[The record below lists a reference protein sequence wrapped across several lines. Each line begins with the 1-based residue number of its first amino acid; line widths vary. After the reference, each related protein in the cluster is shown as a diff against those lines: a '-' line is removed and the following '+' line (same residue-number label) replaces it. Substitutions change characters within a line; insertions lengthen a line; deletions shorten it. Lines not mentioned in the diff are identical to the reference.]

1 MVYTSDPY
9 QKILKIHCLIC
20 TTAVLISWCKRIL
33 CFSHESVLPDQMHKN
48 PSTRWLHVIKSELIA
63 ITLFW
68 YYWLFHIRLIGIY
81 NRGTIHIHVL
91 LYVNSYL
98 RVLILTRSDIELS
111 LLNSMKNKYFMSNII
126 VQFFKRWFK
135 LSFADTHQPT
145 VRRTSKKA
153 RPTLNFWRCLTTMTI
168 GKSPGGR
175 GLKIWTVLLQN

>member
-1 MVYTSDPY
+1 MKMVYTSDPY

-20 TTAVLISWCKRIL
+20 TTVVLISWCKRIL

-63 ITLFW
+63 ITLFR

-126 VQFFKRWFK
+126 VQLSKDGLSYLLLTPINPQSVERLKR
-135 LSFADTHQPT
+135 
-145 VRRTSKKA
+145 R
-153 RPTLNFWRCLTTMTI
+153 
-168 GKSPGGR
+168 GR
-175 GLKIWTVLLQN
+175 HWISDDA